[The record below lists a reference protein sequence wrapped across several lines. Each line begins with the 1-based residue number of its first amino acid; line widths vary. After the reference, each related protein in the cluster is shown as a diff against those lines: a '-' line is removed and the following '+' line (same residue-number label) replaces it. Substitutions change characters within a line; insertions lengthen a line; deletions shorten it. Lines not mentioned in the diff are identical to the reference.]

1 LTCPALAAYD
11 AAQEKEQVM
20 GILQSK
26 RALVTGAASGIGQAT
41 SLLFADEGAAVAVAD
56 LDDAKCG
63 AVTRRIEEKG
73 GRGLNIT
80 CDVTL
85 ADDCRRAVEKTV
97 DTFGGLDILVNNA
110 GIIIRRSVIEL
121 DEADWDRVM
130 NVNVKS
136 VYLMSKFAV
145 PVMQNGGGGN
155 IINTSSGWGLVGGP
169 AAAVYC
175 ASKGAVV
182 LLTKAM
188 AIDFG
193 PHHIRVNCLC
203 PGDTATPMLREEARQ
218 LASPEVDFMAEAASR
233 PLGRV
238 GTPEEIARAA
248 LFLASDQSSFVTGS
262 VLVADGGGLAGG

>member
-1 LTCPALAAYD
+1 
-11 AAQEKEQVM
+11 M
-20 GILQSK
+20 GILDGK
-26 RALVTGAASGIGQAT
+26 RALVTGAASGIGKAT

-56 LDDAKCG
+56 LDAAKG
-63 AVTRRIEEKG
+63 STVARQIDDQG
-73 GRGLNIT
+73 GRALYVD

-85 ADDCRRAVEKTV
+85 ADDCGRAVAQTV
-97 DTFGGLDILVNNA
+97 DAFGGLDILVNIA
-110 GIIIRRSVIEL
+110 GIIIRRSVVEL
-121 DEADWDRVM
+121 EEADWDHVM

-145 PVMQNGGGGN
+145 PVMQDQGGGS

-182 LLTKAM
+182 LLTKSM

-193 PHHIRVNCLC
+193 PQRIRVNCLC

-218 LASPEVDFMAEAASR
+218 LESPEADFMADAASR

-238 GTPEEIARAA
+238 GTPDEIASAA

-262 VLVADGGGLAGG
+262 VLVVDGGGLAGG